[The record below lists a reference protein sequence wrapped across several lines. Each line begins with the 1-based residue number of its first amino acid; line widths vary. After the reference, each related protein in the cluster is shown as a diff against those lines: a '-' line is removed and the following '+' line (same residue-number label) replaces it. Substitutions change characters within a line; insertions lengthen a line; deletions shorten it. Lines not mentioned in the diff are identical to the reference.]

1 MANENETLIVEMDL
15 KYKEFIRGAGLA
27 ADALMDIEGSSKE
40 LDTELRKLEKQLAI
54 AKVRMEQG
62 DKAATQFALAL
73 ELGSKGSKEQRKEI
87 MRLTAELQDMDAA
100 NRVAGRSGF
109 DLANVGYQIQDAM
122 VQAQMGTSAFVIV
135 AQQAP
140 QLFAGMG
147 GAASILGTVIAG
159 VAIALSVLNPEL
171 MESKTAVEKFDEA
184 IETLNQSLEE
194 TSDGSIIVSE
204 KIRELAKVSETA
216 AKVQLSLSLLEAKKA
231 LNATR
236 DAVVEATTAYD
247 DWAIMQE
254 ASIQNA
260 ILGLYALDRATKET
274 GKTTSELLDNPTRG
288 DGLIKL
294 REYVE
299 QVGEKLGTT
308 TDQTVAFIR
317 AVKQFQDEKSP
328 ESMLNL
334 ANTISLVATNTPN
347 ANKELLSLA
356 SKINNAAVNATTA
369 SQKVELFEELI
380 ANLPKIL
387 QESTNESREFAGA
400 IKGMIESLEA
410 EAELFGKTDRERAVY
425 VAGLKGATEEE
436 LRAINAAYDKIEANE
451 KLKRQ
456 QKDQLEYFEE
466 QNKLDAEYIENQK
479 KKEEAALKFSDGLTG
494 GAVSSSDPER
504 FEREREQQAAHEQA
518 MLEQAMD
525 YYLEGAYGYEQYQAN
540 LTAIGMQG
548 AEARMKIDEM
558 EAKNRT
564 AGLSSMFS
572 NLSTLM
578 STKSRGLFEI
588 GKASAIA
595 NAVVSAT
602 ETIPHAYKWG
612 TQIGGPVLG
621 ASFAAAAGI
630 AQAANIAAIEST
642 SFGSKSANV
651 ASQVPATPTVP
662 ETSQG
667 QNLTIDLNITG
678 ASTDIWKQAVVET
691 FNSAVDD
698 GYNVRWN

>member
-27 ADALMDIEGSSKE
+27 ADALLNVEGGSKE

-87 MRLTAELQDMDAA
+87 MRLTAELQDMDSA

-140 QLFAGMG
+140 QLFVGMG

-184 IETLNQSLEE
+184 IESLNQSLEE

-204 KIRELAKVSETA
+204 KIRDLAKISETA
-216 AKVQLSLSLLEAKKA
+216 ARVQLSLSLLDAKRA
-231 LNATR
+231 LEETR
-236 DAVVEATTAYD
+236 SAVVDATTAYD
-247 DWAIMQE
+247 DWVVSLQGENINNAVK
-254 ASIQNA
+254 SID
-260 ILGLYALDRATKET
+260 LLDEVLKRT
-274 GKTTSELLDNPTRG
+274 GKTTKELLENTNLSAT
-288 DGLIKL
+288 GLTQLKG
-294 REYVE
+294 YVE
-299 QVGEKLGTT
+299 QVGKELGTT

-317 AVKQFQDEKSP
+317 AVKQFKESKSP

-347 ANKELLSLA
+347 AKKELLSLA
-356 SKINNAAVNATTA
+356 SNINNAAVNATTA
-369 SQKVELFEELI
+369 NQKIKLFEELL
-380 ANLPKIL
+380 ANLPKVL
-387 QESTNESREFAGA
+387 QESSNESRGFAGA

-436 LRAINAAYDKIEANE
+436 LRAINVAYDKIEANE
-451 KLKRQ
+451 KLKQQ
-456 QKDQLEYFEE
+456 QKDQLAYFEE

-479 KKEEAALKFSDGLTG
+479 KKEEAALKFSDGLMG
-494 GAVSSSDPER
+494 GSVSSSDPER
-504 FEREREQQAAHEQA
+504 FERERELQATHEQA
-518 MLEQAMD
+518 MLEQAME
-525 YYLEGAYGYEQYQAN
+525 YYLEGAYSYEQYQAN

-548 AEARMKIDEM
+548 AQARMDIADK
-558 EAKNRT
+558 EAKHERKMNSQKIGYLQSYIGAAST
-564 AGLSSMFS
+564 IAGAF
-572 NLSTLM
+572 
-578 STKSRGLFEI
+578 FEDN
-588 GKASAIA
+588 KALRSALIVA
-595 NAVVSAT
+595 DT
-602 ETIPHAYKWG
+602 
-612 TQIGGPVLG
+612 
-621 ASFAAAAGI
+621 AAGI
-630 AQAANIAAIEST
+630 ARQFSDLPYPAALATSAAVAATGIAQLAAVNS
-642 SFGSKSANV
+642 SSMGGGS
-651 ASQVPATPTVP
+651 TVP
-662 ETSQG
+662 IPTTPAIPEISQG
-667 QNLTIDLNITG
+667 QNITIDFNISG
-678 ASTDIWKQAVVET
+678 ASSDLWKQAVVET
-691 FNSAVDD
+691 FNNAVDD
-698 GYNVRWN
+698 GYNVRWR